1 MTGTNSHD
9 DARAREYDDK
19 RAPEYKD
26 ADRQIKQQPEGLT
39 VVPAMRTRQ
48 AVIGHNAR
56 YVLVIGLAAL
66 IIAFVAIYL
75 IYFT

>member
-1 MTGTNSHD
+1 MTGMKPHD

-26 ADRQIKQQPEGLT
+26 ADRQTRLQPEGLT
-39 VVPAMRTRQ
+39 VVPAARTRQ

-56 YVLVIGLAAL
+56 YVLVIGLAAA
-66 IIAFVAIYL
+66 IGVFVALYL